1 MSVHAIIPLLNLLLV
16 ATSCGIEPP
25 LHLRKAV
32 EASVSLEM
40 DMEFQAE
47 MIWQVDW
54 ETRWE
59 YEWSTEVNGELGYSE
74 PEGIRMHTYTLGPD
88 GQRVSS
94 QTYNFMGLKAEAPV
108 TVGVHDFLFH
118 SNNSSVVLFRS
129 DGELGHVEAYT
140 RVISSG
146 LRASLPVR
154 TVAQKMSVGTKADVS
169 DPENEPV
176 TFQPDELMALYDPGH
191 VISDRPED
199 YELVDGRYV
208 VRIKGNLHPATMIYL
223 VQVRLLNND
232 GRVIGSMGG
241 AALTG
246 VAEGTDLETGLNNQ
260 VSVSIPFDVFV
271 NKEADPNLLG
281 GRVLTFG
288 IPGCNPLDDASAAAA
303 PEGRHFLVLNITYS
317 NSKYKNVRVDITDQ
331 LRALPSGGVIELELD
346 VNDFPPD
353 PDDPD
358 QPAESGGFNPVI
370 GDWEEETGSA
380 TIIN

>member
-1 MSVHAIIPLLNLLLV
+1 MTLQALIPLLNVLLV

-25 LHLRKAV
+25 LHLRRAV
-32 EASVSLEM
+32 DVAVNLEM
-40 DMEFQAE
+40 DMEVQAE
-47 MIWQVDW
+47 LMWQVDW

-59 YEWSTEVNGELGYSE
+59 YEWNTEVNGELGYSE

-94 QTYNFMGLKAEAPV
+94 QTYNFLGLKAQAPV

-129 DGELGHVEAYT
+129 DGEMGHVEAYT

-146 LRASLPVR
+146 LRESLPVQ
-154 TVAQKMSVGTKADVS
+154 TIAQKRAATKADT
-169 DPENEPV
+169 DEPEDEAV

-199 YELVDGRYV
+199 YDLVDGRYV
-208 VRIKGNLHPATMIYL
+208 VRIQGNMHPATFIYL
-223 VQVRLLNND
+223 IQVHLNNNN
-232 GRVIGSMGG
+232 GRVVGSMGG

-246 VAEGTDLETGLNNQ
+246 VAEGTDLETGLNNL
-260 VSVSIPFDVFV
+260 VAVSIPFDMFV
-271 NKEADPNLLG
+271 NREADPDLLG

-288 IPGCNPLDDASAAAA
+288 IPGCNPLDEASVVAA
-303 PEGRHFLVLNITYS
+303 PEGKHYLVVNITYE
-317 NSKYKNVRVDITDQ
+317 NGKYKNLRADITDQ
-331 LRALPSGGVIELELD
+331 LRALPTGGVIDLELD

-358 QPAESGGFNPVI
+358 QPAEGGGFNPLV
-370 GDWEEETGSA
+370 GGWNEETGTTTVIS
-380 TIIN
+380 

>member
-1 MSVHAIIPLLNLLLV
+1 MSVHAIIPLLNILLV

-32 EASVSLEM
+32 EASVSLDM

-47 MIWQVDW
+47 LMWQVDW

-59 YEWSTEVNGELGYSE
+59 YEWNTEVNGDLGYSE
-74 PEGIRMHTYTLGPD
+74 PEGIRMHTYTLGAE
-88 GQRVSS
+88 GKRVSS
-94 QTYNFMGLKAEAPV
+94 QTYNFMGLKAQAPV

-146 LRASLPVR
+146 LRASLPVQ
-154 TVAQKMSVGTKADVS
+154 TMAQKLSATKADEEE
-169 DPENEPV
+169 PESQPV
-176 TFQPDELMALYDPGH
+176 TFQPDELFALYDPAH
-191 VISDRPED
+191 VISDRLED
-199 YELVDGRYV
+199 YEMVDGRYV
-208 VRIKGNLHPATMIYL
+208 IRIQGNLHPATFIYL
-223 VQVRLLNND
+223 VQVHLKNNN

-246 VAEGTDLETGLNNQ
+246 VAEGTDLETGLTNQ
-260 VSVSIPFDVFV
+260 MAVSIPFDLLI
-271 NKEADPNLLG
+271 NREADPDLLG

-288 IPGCNPLDDASAAAA
+288 IPGCNPLDEASVAAA
-303 PEGRHFLVLNITYS
+303 PKGRHFLVVNITYS
-317 NSKYKNVRVDITDQ
+317 NGKYKNVRAEITDQ
-331 LRALPSGGVIELELD
+331 LRALPAGGVIDLELD
-346 VNDFPPD
+346 VDDFPPEEK
-353 PDDPD
+353 DPD
-358 QPAESGGFNPVI
+358 QPAEGGGFNPII
-370 GDWEEETGSA
+370 GEWEEETGST

>member
-32 EASVSLEM
+32 EASVSLDM

-47 MIWQVDW
+47 LMWQVDW

-59 YEWSTEVNGELGYSE
+59 YEWNTEVNGDLGYSE
-74 PEGIRMHTYTLGPD
+74 PEGIRMHTYTLGAE
-88 GQRVSS
+88 GKRVSS
-94 QTYNFMGLKAEAPV
+94 QTYNFMGLKAQAPV

-118 SNNSSVVLFRS
+118 SNSSSVVLYRQ
-129 DGELGHVEAYT
+129 DGELAHVEAYT

-146 LRASLPVR
+146 LRQSLPVQ
-154 TVAQKMSVGTKADVS
+154 TMAQKLSATKADEEE
-169 DPENEPV
+169 PESQPV
-176 TFQPDELMALYDPGH
+176 TFQPDELFALYDPAH
-191 VISDRPED
+191 VISDRLED
-199 YELVDGRYV
+199 YEMVDGRYV
-208 VRIKGNLHPATMIYL
+208 IRIQGNLHPATFIYL
-223 VQVRLLNND
+223 VQVHLKNNN

-246 VAEGTDLETGLNNQ
+246 VAEGTDLETGLTNQ
-260 VSVSIPFDVFV
+260 MAVSIPFDLLI
-271 NKEADPNLLG
+271 NREADPDLLG

-288 IPGCNPLDDASAAAA
+288 IPGCNPLDEASVAAA
-303 PEGRHFLVLNITYS
+303 PKGRHFLVVNITYS
-317 NSKYKNVRVDITDQ
+317 NGKYKNVRAEITDQ
-331 LRALPSGGVIELELD
+331 LRALPAGGVIDLELD
-346 VNDFPPD
+346 VDDFPPEEK
-353 PDDPD
+353 DPD
-358 QPAESGGFNPVI
+358 QPAEGGSFNPII

>member
-32 EASVSLEM
+32 EASVSLDM

-47 MIWQVDW
+47 LMWQVDW

-59 YEWSTEVNGELGYSE
+59 YEWNTEVNGDLGYSE
-74 PEGIRMHTYTLGPD
+74 PEGIRMHTYTLGAE
-88 GQRVSS
+88 GKRVSS
-94 QTYNFMGLKAEAPV
+94 QTYNFMGLKAQAPV

-118 SNNSSVVLFRS
+118 SNSSSVVLYRQ
-129 DGELGHVEAYT
+129 DGELAHVEAYT

-146 LRASLPVR
+146 LRQSLPVQ
-154 TVAQKMSVGTKADVS
+154 TMAQKLSATKADEEE
-169 DPENEPV
+169 PESQPV
-176 TFQPDELMALYDPGH
+176 TFQPDELFALYDPAH
-191 VISDRPED
+191 VISDRLED
-199 YELVDGRYV
+199 YEMVDGRYV
-208 VRIKGNLHPATMIYL
+208 IRIQGNLHPATFIYL
-223 VQVRLLNND
+223 VQVHLKNNN

-246 VAEGTDLETGLNNQ
+246 VAEGTDLETGLTNQ
-260 VSVSIPFDVFV
+260 MAVSIPFDLLI
-271 NKEADPNLLG
+271 NREADPDLLG

-288 IPGCNPLDDASAAAA
+288 IPGCNPLDEASVAAA
-303 PEGRHFLVLNITYS
+303 PKGRHFLVLNITYS
-317 NSKYKNVRVDITDQ
+317 NGKYKNVRAEITDQ

-358 QPAESGGFNPVI
+358 QPAEGGGFNPVI
-370 GDWEEETGSA
+370 GDWKEETGSA
-380 TIIN
+380 TIID